1 MAIGMYRGVNNVAR
15 KVKKMHRGVN
25 NVARKVT
32 KGYRG
37 VNNIARKFFS
47 SETYLYNAGDKCTS
61 VTGGWTYVAY
71 VSSDYSSSNASV
83 TYNSNNMVLHA
94 QLGSSK
100 KGDCS
105 IYTTKKID
113 LSKYKKLCAK
123 VSATGNGVD
132 MADVNFLV
140 LNALP
145 TASTKPTWHK
155 GVNLRPYPSTSV
167 VTMDISDINTTS
179 SIGFWAY
186 DLVSDSVTAKITI
199 HQVWLEE

>member
-15 KVKKMHRGVN
+15 KVTKMYRGVS
-25 NVARKVT
+25 NVARKIT

-37 VNNIARKFFS
+37 VSNVARKFFS

-61 VTGGWTYVAY
+61 VSGGWTFVSYI
-71 VSSDYSSSNASV
+71 SSDYSASNTSI

-94 QLGSSK
+94 WYSGG

-105 IYTTKKID
+105 IYTQKKID
-113 LSKYKKLCAK
+113 LSKYRYLCAK
-123 VSATGNGVD
+123 VSATGSGVD
-132 MADVNFLV
+132 LADVNFLV
-140 LNALP
+140 FNNLP
-145 TASTKPTWHK
+145 TASSKPTWHK
-155 GVNLRPYPSTSV
+155 GENLRPYSSTAV
-167 VTMDISDINTTS
+167 VRMDISNINTTS

-186 DLVSDSVTAKITI
+186 DIVSAAPTAKITI